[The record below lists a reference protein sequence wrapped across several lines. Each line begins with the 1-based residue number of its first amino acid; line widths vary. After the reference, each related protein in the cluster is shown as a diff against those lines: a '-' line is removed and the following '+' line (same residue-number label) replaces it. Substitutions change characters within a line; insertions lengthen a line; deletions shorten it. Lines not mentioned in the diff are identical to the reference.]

1 MSLWTNGLLS
11 VLLLQMVQLPAPEPK
26 GELKPAVIEE
36 AAAASDEPPP
46 PLVFAHKNWELTQAY
61 SDVFKILSAENSC
74 SGFYGGPQKATTV
87 LNDFVPLVKGYRLER
102 ESSFEMNGRPSL
114 IYNPVRGVSYRLF
127 DNVLVNTEG
136 SFYKRRIDSQHRF
149 PANVGEFAPGTRPA
163 RALILLH
170 ELGHL
175 IRGADGSWLLTDD
188 GHDGMQSNRNTLV
201 VQHACRA
208 ELEALN

>member
-61 SDVFKILSAENSC
+61 SDVFKILSAENTC

-87 LNDFVPLVKGYRLER
+87 LNDFVPLVKGYRLVR
-102 ESSFEMNGRPSL
+102 ELSFEMNGRSQL
-114 IYNPVRGVSYRLF
+114 IYNPVRRVSYRLF
-127 DNVLVNTEG
+127 DNVLVNTDG

-149 PANVGEFAPGTRPA
+149 PANVGDFAPGTRPA

-175 IRGADGSWLLTDD
+175 IRGADGSWLLRDD
-188 GHDGMQSNRNTLV
+188 GNDGMQSNRNTLV
-201 VQHACRA
+201 VQRACRM

>member
-11 VLLLQMVQLPAPEPK
+11 VLLLQTVQLP
-26 GELKPAVIEE
+26 
-36 AAAASDEPPP
+36 PPP
-46 PLVFAHKNWELTQAY
+46 APLELANKNWELTQAY
-61 SDVFKILSAENSC
+61 SDVFKILSEENTC
-74 SGFYGGPQKATTV
+74 SGFYGGPRKATTV
-87 LNDFVPLVKGYRLER
+87 LNDFVPLVKSYRLVK
-102 ESSFEMNGRPSL
+102 ESSFEMNGRSQL

-136 SFYKRRIDSQHRF
+136 SFFRRRVDSQHRF

-175 IRGADGSWLLTDD
+175 IRGADGSWLLPDD
-188 GHDGMQSNRNTLV
+188 GHDGVQSTRNTLL
-201 VQHACRA
+201 VQHACRV